1 MNPEQ
6 LGDIRPDCE
15 TAATV
20 MSHKKTF
27 ASFYK
32 ALKCSMESEIIL
44 QTRIS
49 GVFTLNLN
57 CKIVLASDEILRMI
71 VINLY

>member
-20 MSHKKTF
+20 MSHKKT
-27 ASFYK
+27 SHVN
-32 ALKCSMESEIIL
+32 SMESEIIL